1 MVGRASSISRTGAMS
16 KQILNKRIRRD
27 MLTAIGILGG
37 LFLVMALLS
46 LIG

>member
-1 MVGRASSISRTGAMS
+1 MS
-16 KQILNKRIRRD
+16 KQILTKRIRRD
-27 MLTAIGILGG
+27 MLMAIGILGG